1 MSKYCYIVALGMSAV
16 GMLCLFGDWEEGL
29 ILLPI
34 GVLVGLVGA
43 VASLFEKDVDA
54 LRISGVTVVLVTTAL
69 TVAVLVLAD
78 GWSKLLAIPLGL
90 LSGLALE
97 IVMIVSLIR
106 RRRVKAVARLV
117 ADGDSADG
125 ALIGEGNMIV
135 VQTYAVAPL
144 DLQAVASQ
152 VWQVL
157 DPELARVFVDDGMR
171 QLVIQASG
179 EAQQQVAEFLLDLGV
194 KRVSSRAVVS
204 ALKSSLLTI
213 GMTLAGAVLGGV
225 IGYMVL
231 DASGAARYQP
241 TGFFIDGIVG
251 LFIAIFVIAVVC
263 VSAFIGGALGLIL
276 GLVLSANRLK
286 KVSSQ
291 PAAIPPI
298 PSLQTGQVEPAS
310 QPAAVDPDPAPEP
323 GPSSEPIPESEPEIP
338 PDPDVDDDDSPYR
351 LDD

>member
-1 MSKYCYIVALGMSAV
+1 MSKYCYIVALGMSTG

-29 ILLPI
+29 LLLPI

-54 LRISGVTVVLVTTAL
+54 LRISGVTVVLVTAGL
-69 TVAVLVLAD
+69 TVAVLVFTE
-78 GWSKLLAIPLGL
+78 GWGQLLAIPVGL

-106 RRRVKAVARLV
+106 RRQARAVARLV
-117 ADGDSADG
+117 VDG
-125 ALIGEGNMIV
+125 ALIGEGNVIV
-135 VQTYAVAPL
+135 VQSYAVAPL
-144 DLQAVASQ
+144 EVQAVASQ

-157 DPELARVFVDDGMR
+157 DPALARVFVDDGTR

-179 EAQQQVAEFLLDLGV
+179 EMQQQVAQFLLDLGV

-213 GMTLAGAVLGGV
+213 GMTLLGAVLGGV

-231 DASGAARYQP
+231 DASGAARFQP
-241 TGFFIDGIVG
+241 TGFFLDGIAA
-251 LFIAIFVIAVVC
+251 LLIAIFVIAVVC

-291 PAAIPPI
+291 AAPVPPI
-298 PSLQTGQVEPAS
+298 PALQTGVVEPAS
-310 QPAAVDPDPAPEP
+310 QPEAADP
-323 GPSSEPIPESEPEIP
+323 GPAAEPVSDSEPETP
-338 PDPDVDDDDSPYR
+338 PEPDLDDDESPYR
-351 LDD
+351 LDE